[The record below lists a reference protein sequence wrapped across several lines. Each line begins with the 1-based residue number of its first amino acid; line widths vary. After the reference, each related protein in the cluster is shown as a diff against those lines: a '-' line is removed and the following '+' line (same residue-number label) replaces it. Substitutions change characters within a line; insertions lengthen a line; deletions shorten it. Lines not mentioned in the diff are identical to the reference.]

1 MKCLPPQ
8 QADMS
13 IRQQL
18 KAGSPFTQWLLL
30 AIALLIVGGVIGWNL
45 YADHNF
51 IDTGERDRLAHQ
63 ARVIDENLGQQL
75 LATSLV
81 LDSIRN
87 DLPAVGAKK
96 VGDARLNRRLKTL
109 SDAMPGV
116 RTLIALDAEGTVIA
130 SNREELLDRNFRE
143 REYFRIVRQSR
154 DPVRLH
160 VSQPYR
166 TVLGVFAMNLVKML
180 VDDRGEFA
188 GIVTAT
194 LDPEYFNIL
203 LDSVRYA
210 PDMWVSLAHGDG
222 KLFLTVPARPGTDG
236 ADLGA
241 PGSFFTRHR
250 DSGQKA
256 SVMTGIVYVTG
267 EERMMAQRVI
277 EPANLLMDKPLVV
290 AVARDLPS
298 IFAPWREHAY
308 EQGGLWLLLG
318 LATSLG
324 LFFHQKR
331 QRYFDRVAA
340 LYEAE
345 QRRNAE
351 QYQTIIQASFDGFWI
366 TDSLDRIVDANES
379 ICRMLGYSREELLR
393 LGTADIEADE
403 SPEETAARIREMAT
417 IGHVKFETRYRCKD
431 GRIIDV
437 EVSGQCIEALGE
449 RFFAFV
455 RDATERKQMEEAR
468 KESEL
473 RYRTVADFTADWEY
487 WIMPDG
493 TLRYMSPSCEQTSGY
508 TPDEFY
514 ADPELLT
521 RIIHPDD
528 LPLYAGH
535 THDLTPQGMP
545 MPVDYRIRTKGG
557 EIRWVSHA
565 CRPVHDSS
573 GQALGHR
580 ASNRDITERKQAEA
594 ELLRSNAELEQ
605 FSYAISHDLR
615 QPLRMISSYLQLLEM
630 GLRDRIDDEKRE
642 YFRFARDGARRMDAM
657 MLGLLDYSRV
667 GRKGEPP
674 AWLESRAV
682 LDDALLFLQPAIAEA
697 RAVIRI
703 EGDWPRIFVSP
714 DEMLRLMQNLI
725 GNALKF
731 RIEGRVPEVAVS
743 GETAGKEW
751 RMSVADNGI
760 GIHPDQIG
768 RLFQV
773 FQRLQSRAAYEGTGI
788 GLALCRKIAEHHG
801 GRIRAESAGEGQG
814 SRFCVALPVPRE
826 VPAAS

>member
-1 MKCLPPQ
+1 
-8 QADMS
+8 MS
-13 IRQQL
+13 IRQRL
-18 KAGSPFTQWLLL
+18 KASSPFTQWLLL
-30 AIALLIVGGVIGWNL
+30 AVALLIVGGVIGWNL
-45 YADHNF
+45 YADHDF
-51 IDTGERDRLAHQ
+51 IDAGERDRLAHQ

-75 LATSLV
+75 LATSLA
-81 LDSIRN
+81 LDSIRG
-87 DLPAVGAKK
+87 DLPMVKAEKDGT
-96 VGDARLNRRLKTL
+96 ARLNHRLQTL

-116 RTLIALDAEGTVIA
+116 RTLLVLDAEGTVTA
-130 SNREELLDRNFRE
+130 SNREELLGRNFRT
-143 REYFRIVRQSR
+143 REYFQIVRQSR
-154 DPVRLH
+154 DPVRLY

-210 PDMWVSLAHGDG
+210 PDMWASLAHGDG
-222 KLFLTVPARPGTDG
+222 KLFVTVPARPGTDG

-277 EPANLLMDKPLVV
+277 KPANLAMDKPLVV
-290 AVARDLPS
+290 AVTRDLPS

-308 EQGGLWLLLG
+308 EQGGLWVLLV

-324 LFFHQKR
+324 LYFNQKR
-331 QRYFDRVAA
+331 QRHFDHVAA

-345 QRRNAE
+345 QQRNAE
-351 QYQTIIQASFDGFWI
+351 QYQTIIQTSLDGFWI
-366 TDSLDRIVDANES
+366 NDSLGRIVDANES
-379 ICRMLGYSREELLR
+379 ICRMLGYSPEEFLQMR
-393 LGTADIEADE
+393 VQDFAVEE
-403 SPEETAARIREMAT
+403 SPEETAAHIREAT
-417 IGHVKFETRYRCKD
+417 KTGRAKVESRHRRKD
-431 GRIIDV
+431 GKVINV
-437 EVSGQCIEALGE
+437 EVSTHYVAALGE
-449 RFFAFV
+449 RFFVFA
-455 RDATERKQMEEAR
+455 RDITEHRQMEEAL

-493 TLRYMSPSCEQTSGY
+493 TFRYMSPSCEQSSGY

-528 LPLYAGH
+528 LSLYIGH
-535 THDLTPQGMP
+535 THHLSAQGVP
-545 MPVDYRIRTKGG
+545 EPLDFRIHTKGG
-557 EIRWVSHA
+557 EIRWISHA
-565 CRPVHDSS
+565 CRAVHDSA

-605 FSYAISHDLR
+605 FSYAISHDMR
-615 QPLRMISSYLQLLEM
+615 QPLRMIASYLQLLEK
-630 GLRDRIDDEKRE
+630 GLADRLDDEKRQ
-642 YFRFARDGARRMDAM
+642 YLNFASDGAIRMDAM
-657 MLGLLDYSRV
+657 MLGLLEYSRV
-667 GRKGEPP
+667 GRKGEPA
-674 AWLESRAV
+674 AWVESRAL
-682 LDDALLFLQPAIAEA
+682 LDEVRLFLQPAIAEA
-697 RAVIRI
+697 QAVVRI
-703 EGDWPRIFVSP
+703 EGDWPQIFVSP

-731 RIEGRVPEVAVS
+731 RVKGRVPEVTVS

-751 RMSVADNGI
+751 QMSVADNGV
-760 GIHPDQIG
+760 GIPPDQIG

-773 FQRLQSRAAYEGTGI
+773 FQRLQSRADYEGTGI

-801 GRIRAESAGEGQG
+801 GRIWVESAGEGQG
-814 SRFCVALPVPRE
+814 SRFCVVLPVLRE
-826 VPAAS
+826 APASGDGKRQ